1 MVQEVFWS
9 TSHLNKMLSRFST
22 KLEGI
27 DSVGKHSRFIQMLTI
42 DEREMKLTLGTTY
55 NEI

>member
-1 MVQEVFWS
+1 
-9 TSHLNKMLSRFST
+9 MLSRFST